1 VIHRPI
7 YSGYGRLYWVS
18 CTCGW
23 MSGKF
28 HRSPDADR
36 AFALH
41 ASRQVSVSN
50 DPALLALLRQ
60 VASK

>member
-1 VIHRPI
+1 
-7 YSGYGRLYWVS
+7 
-18 CTCGW
+18 